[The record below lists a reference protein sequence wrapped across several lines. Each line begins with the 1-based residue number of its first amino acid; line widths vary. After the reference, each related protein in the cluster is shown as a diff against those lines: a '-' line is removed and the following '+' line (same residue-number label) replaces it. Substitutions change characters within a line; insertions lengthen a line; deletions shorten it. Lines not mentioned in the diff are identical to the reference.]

1 MNGRNDITGIVL
13 AGGKS
18 SRMGTDKGF
27 LKLEGM
33 TFMERIIHSL
43 KPLVNQIIIVSDNA
57 DYDLFGQKRVEDM
70 IKDSGPL
77 AGLYTGLYHSK
88 TEYNLVLSCDVPL
101 INGITLKKLIDN
113 MEDGVDVVQFESQNK
128 TIPLVAIYRKH
139 CMNICLE
146 LLKKDEKRLR
156 VALAHLKVK
165 TIAVNSDMEYA
176 VRNINT
182 MDELNEIQNAV
193 EH

>member
-182 MDELNEIQNAV
+182 KDELNEIQNAV